1 MAPSDMHLV
10 PSWDDPYG
18 DDDRH
23 DWDGTPIH
31 WPRIDRFDFA
41 DPGPFGEPPIET
53 FDDAVAWVRSWP
65 RRHIGY
71 TVDLHLDVDRRPACV
86 RHSYFIPEF
95 GTDTISSALTSLQ
108 LCRHVH
114 VVLLDV
120 RRGGSNAT
128 PTQRE
133 LRAWPH
139 VVAAYERVGVRLLDL
154 VITTPKK
161 ATSLGRAWV
170 DEGGTP
176 TLGPWRWS

>member
-1 MAPSDMHLV
+1 MAPPDLHLV
-10 PSWDDPYG
+10 PSRDDPHG

-41 DPGPFGEPPIET
+41 DPGPFGEPPIES
-53 FDDAVAWVRSWP
+53 FEDAVAWVRSWP

-71 TVDLHLDVDRRPACV
+71 TVDL
-86 RHSYFIPEF
+86 
-95 GTDTISSALTSLQ
+95 
-108 LCRHVH
+108 
-114 VVLLDV
+114 LLDV
-120 RRGGSNAT
+120 RRGGSNAR

-161 ATSLGRAWV
+161 ATSLGSAWV

>member
-1 MAPSDMHLV
+1 MAPPDLYLV

-41 DPGPFGEPPIET
+41 DPGPFGEPPIED

-71 TVDLHLDVDRRPACV
+71 TVDLHLDV
-86 RHSYFIPEF
+86 
-95 GTDTISSALTSLQ
+95 
-108 LCRHVH
+108 
-114 VVLLDV
+114 
-120 RRGGSNAT
+120 RRGGSNAK